1 MFSVFLFFRK
11 SKALVLIY
19 GKMGEPN
26 VPRKERVVIMKKK
39 FSSIIAVLAAGAMM
53 TGLTACGGSSGEG
66 ASGSTAADSGAAAP
80 AASGDTVTVGIL
92 HSQSGTMAMAEAP
105 MIQAVQMAIDE
116 INADGGVLGKQITYV
131 LEDGASDAA
140 IFAEKATKLL
150 TSDHVATIFGC
161 WTSASRKAVLPVVEE
176 NDGLLW
182 YPVQYEGLE
191 SSHNIMYTA
200 PCPNQQAI
208 PAIDYLMENCKGD
221 DGVLKVF
228 LFGSDYVYPR
238 TTNTIIKGMQPDYG
252 FEIVG
257 EEYIPLGYTDCSTV
271 ITKIQQT
278 KPDVI
283 INTIN
288 GDSNVSFF
296 KQYRDAGITPDQI
309 QVMSFSAYEEDI
321 RGMGAEYAEGTLFA
335 WNYFQSID
343 TDASK
348 SFTEKFKSIYGA
360 DKVTGDPVVNS
371 YEGVYLWKA
380 AVEAAGTFD
389 VEPVITQCETGTV
402 EVDTP
407 EGLVTI
413 AKGDTHHCL
422 QKVFVGACNAEGQ
435 MDVLWE
441 TADRVE
447 PDPWLMQYDWAESA
461 GLR

>member
-1 MFSVFLFFRK
+1 MKESVYHENEKIKFNHSIYYRLRYDCGIFRLQRSRK
-11 SKALVLIY
+11 RRGNGRYLRSGNNSGFCRQRRY
-19 GKMGEPN
+19 GKGRHTPL
-26 VPRKERVVIMKKK
+26 PERNN
-39 FSSIIAVLAAGAMM
+39 GY
-53 TGLTACGGSSGEG
+53 GGS
-66 ASGSTAADSGAAAP
+66 TD
-80 AASGDTVTVGIL
+80 DTSRSNG
-92 HSQSGTMAMAEAP
+92 
-105 MIQAVQMAIDE
+105 IDE
-116 INADGGVLGKQITYV
+116 INANGGVLGKQITYV

-150 TSDHVATIFGC
+150 TSDKVATIFGC

-176 NDGLLW
+176 NGGLLW

-278 KPDVI
+278 QPDVI

-296 KQYRDAGITPDQI
+296 KQYRDANLSPDKI

-335 WNYFQSID
+335 WNYFQTLD
-343 TDASK
+343 TEASK
-348 SFTEKFKSIYGA
+348 SFTEKFKSLYGS

-389 VEPVITQCETGTV
+389 IEPVIAQCETGIV
-402 EVDTP
+402 EAETP
-407 EGLVTI
+407 EG
-413 AKGDTHHCL
+413 
-422 QKVFVGACNAEGQ
+422 EGQ
-435 MDVLWE
+435 MDILWE
-441 TADRVE
+441 TADRVA
-447 PDPWLMQYDWAESA
+447 PDPWLSSYDWAESA
-461 GLR
+461 GLAHQ

>member
-1 MFSVFLFFRK
+1 MKIKEKLR
-11 SKALVLIY
+11 ALAA
-19 GKMGEPN
+19 
-26 VPRKERVVIMKKK
+26 VVI
-39 FSSIIAVLAAGAMM
+39 AGSMI
-53 TGLTACGGSSGEG
+53 TGLASCGPEQGSSVSETGSSGSPVQEV
-66 ASGSTAADSGAAAP
+66 
-80 AASGDTVTVGIL
+80 SGDTVSVGIL

-105 MIQAVQMAIDE
+105 MIQAVEMAIDE
-116 INADGGVLGKQITYV
+116 INADGGVLGKKISYV

-140 IFAEKATKLL
+140 IFAEKASKLL
-150 TSDHVATIFGC
+150 TSDKVATIFGC

-176 NDGLLW
+176 NKGLLW

-200 PCPNQQAI
+200 PCPNQQAV

-238 TTNTIIKGMQPDYG
+238 TTNTIIKGMQKDYG

-296 KQYRDAGITPDQI
+296 KQYRDAGITPEQI

-321 RGMGAEYAEGTLFA
+321 RGMGAEYSEGTLFA
-335 WNYFQSID
+335 WNYFQSVD

-348 SFTEKFKSIYGA
+348 AFTDKFKSQFGS
-360 DKVTGDPVVNS
+360 DKVTGDPVVNA

-380 AVEAAGTFD
+380 AVEKAGTFD
-389 VEPVITQCETGTV
+389 VDPVITACESGSI
-402 EVDTP
+402 EADTP
-407 EGLVTI
+407 EGKVTI
-413 AKGDTHHCL
+413 ASGTTHHCL
-422 QKVFVGACNAEGQ
+422 QKVLVGSCNASGQ
-435 MDVLWE
+435 MDILWE

-447 PDPWLMQYDWAESA
+447 PDPWLTQYSWAAEA
-461 GLR
+461 GLTGNN

>member
-1 MFSVFLFFRK
+1 MKTKKLRSLTALTALITACAMTAGFAGCAGGAAEETNAGGGSAQTTASV
-11 SKALVLIY
+11 
-19 GKMGEPN
+19 
-26 VPRKERVVIMKKK
+26 
-39 FSSIIAVLAAGAMM
+39 AAG
-53 TGLTACGGSSGEG
+53 
-66 ASGSTAADSGAAAP
+66 
-80 AASGDTVTVGIL
+80 GDTVKVGIL

-105 MIQAVQMAIDE
+105 MIEAAQMAIDE
-116 INADGGVLGKQITYV
+116 INASGGVLGKQITYV
-131 LEDGASDAA
+131 IEDGASDAA
-140 IFAEKATKLL
+140 VFAEKATKLL
-150 TSDHVATIFGC
+150 TSDKVATIFGC

-176 NDGLLW
+176 NNGLLW

-191 SSHNIMYTA
+191 SSHNIIYTA

-278 KPDVI
+278 QPDVI

-296 KQYRDAGITPDQI
+296 KQYRDAGLSPDKI

-321 RGMGAEYAEGTLFA
+321 RGMGAEYSDGTLFA
-335 WNYFQSID
+335 WNYFQSLD

-348 SFTEKFKSIYGA
+348 SFTEKFKSFYGS

-389 VEPVITQCETGTV
+389 VEPVIAQCETGSV
-402 EVDTP
+402 EAETP

-413 AKGDTHHCL
+413 AAGTTHHCL
-422 QKVFVGACNAEGQ
+422 QKVYVGACNAEGQ
-435 MDVLWE
+435 MDILWE
-441 TADRVE
+441 TSDRVE
-447 PDPWLMQYDWAESA
+447 PDPWLTKYDWAESA
-461 GLR
+461 GLTGSGS

>member
-1 MFSVFLFFRK
+1 MK
-11 SKALVLIY
+11 SK
-19 GKMGEPN
+19 
-26 VPRKERVVIMKKK
+26 MKLR
-39 FSSIIAVLAAGAMM
+39 SLAAVLAASFMLMGV
-53 TGLTACGGSSGEG
+53 TGCSSSDSSTDSSETTAAAGDTSADSSSDESSSDESS
-66 ASGSTAADSGAAAP
+66 ADSTAD
-80 AASGDTVTVGIL
+80 SGDTVTVGIL

-105 MIQAVQMAIDE
+105 MIEAAEMAIDE
-116 INADGGVLGKQITYV
+116 INESGGVLGKQIEYV

-150 TSDHVATIFGC
+150 TSDNVATIFGC

-238 TTNTIIKGMQPDYG
+238 TTNTIIKGMQADYG

-278 KPDVI
+278 EPDVI

-296 KQYRDAGITPDQI
+296 KQYRDAGLSPDKI

-335 WNYFQSID
+335 WNYFQSLD
-343 TDASK
+343 TEESK
-348 SFTEKFKSIYGA
+348 AFTEKFKSLYGE

-389 VEPVITQCETGTV
+389 VESVIAQCETGTV
-402 EVDTP
+402 EFDSP

-413 AKGDTHHCL
+413 AEGDTHHCL
-422 QKVFVGACNAEGQ
+422 QKVYVGSCNAEGQ
-435 MDVLWE
+435 MDILWE
-441 TADRVE
+441 TEDRVT
-447 PDPWLMQYDWAESA
+447 PDPWLTQYDWAESA

>member
-1 MFSVFLFFRK
+1 
-11 SKALVLIY
+11 
-19 GKMGEPN
+19 
-26 VPRKERVVIMKKK
+26 MKTKK
-39 FSSIIAVLAAGAMM
+39 LRSIAAFIAACAMAV
-53 TGLTACGGSSGEG
+53 GLTSCAVPNSGTTDG
-66 ASGSTAADSGAAAP
+66 TSASGTTASD
-80 AASGDTVTVGIL
+80 SGDTVKVGIL

-105 MIQAVQMAIDE
+105 MIQAAQMAIDE
-116 INADGGVLGKQITYV
+116 INASGGVLGKQISYV
-131 LEDGASDAA
+131 VEDGASDAA

-150 TSDHVATIFGC
+150 TIDKVATIFGC
-161 WTSASRKAVLPVVEE
+161 WTSASRKAVLPVVES
-176 NDGLLW
+176 NGGLLW

-278 KPDVI
+278 QPDVI

-296 KQYRDAGITPDQI
+296 KQYRDAGLSPDKI

-321 RGMGAEYAEGTLFA
+321 RGMGAEYSEGTLFA
-335 WNYFQSID
+335 WNYFQSLD
-343 TDASK
+343 TEASK
-348 SFTEKFKSIYGA
+348 SFTEKFKSLYGE

-389 VEPVITQCETGTV
+389 IEPVIAQCETGNV
-402 EVDTP
+402 EAETP
-407 EGLVTI
+407 EGTVTI
-413 AKGDTHHCL
+413 AAGDTHHCL
-422 QKVFVGACNAEGQ
+422 QKVYVGACNADGQ
-435 MDVLWE
+435 MNILWE
-441 TADRVE
+441 TSDRVA
-447 PDPWLMQYDWAESA
+447 PDPWLAGYSWAESA
-461 GLR
+461 GLAQQ